1 MIARLSGTVVEVRAE
16 ELVVDVQGVG
26 YLVAVPSSLVT
37 AATVGESIVL
47 SVSTVV
53 REDAFLLYGFAES
66 AQREAFE
73 LLRGVSRVGPKHA
86 MALVSTLAVNALSSA
101 ITAGDTAALAKAP
114 GIGKRS
120 AERICLE
127 LKNKLPAHFS
137 VSGSP
142 GVSKR
147 PADNDPLP
155 LALARLGYRKSEI
168 DRSMADPS
176 VADYGDQP
184 VEERLRACLRLLA
197 QPG

>member
-1 MIARLSGTVVEVRAE
+1 MIARLAGTVVEVRAE
-16 ELVVDVQGVG
+16 ELVVDVAGVG
-26 YLVAVPSSLVT
+26 YLVAVPAALITS
-37 AATVGESIVL
+37 ATVGQDIVV

-53 REDAFLLYGFAES
+53 REDAFLLYGFVEAG
-66 AQREAFE
+66 QREAFD

-86 MALVSTLAVNALSSA
+86 MALLSTMSVNVLASA
-101 ITAGDTAALAKAP
+101 ITVGDVASLAKAP

-127 LKNKLPAHFS
+127 LKNKIPAHFS
-137 VSGSP
+137 VAAP
-142 GVSKR
+142 GAPGRKAT
-147 PADNDPLP
+147 PEDPLP

-168 DRSMADPS
+168 DHAMADPS
-176 VADYGDQP
+176 VPDYGEQP